1 LESFLFVFIPQ
12 SSFRI
17 HHWIFMPIEIEAK
30 MKVTDLGVV
39 RERLKAVGAKP
50 AGSVVELNNFFDTD
64 DRSLLAA
71 DQALRLR
78 VKRDVNNGTESYII
92 TYKGPRQHGQLKSR
106 EENELT
112 VSNDRDAIA
121 LLKSLGYGKVIAFEK
136 RRESWKL
143 SDCSVELD
151 ELPYLGS
158 YVEIEGPTEEN
169 VLAVRKTLNLGDEP
183 VVRASYIALL
193 TMQRE
198 IRFPQRG

>member
-1 LESFLFVFIPQ
+1 
-12 SSFRI
+12 
-17 HHWIFMPIEIEAK
+17 MPVEIEAK
-30 MKVTDLGVV
+30 MKVKDLGAV
-39 RERLKAVGAKP
+39 RDRLKAVGATA

-78 VKRDVNNGTESYII
+78 VKRNLSDGSEKYII

-112 VSNDRDAIA
+112 VSSDRDAIA
-121 LLKSLGYGKVIAFEK
+121 LLECLGYSRVIAFEK

-143 SDCSVELD
+143 EGCTVELD

-158 YVEIEGPTEEN
+158 FVEIEGPREED
-169 VLAVRKTLNLGDEP
+169 VLQVRETLGLNDEP
-183 VVRASYIALL
+183 VIRASYIALL
-193 TMQRE
+193 TTFLQERGESLRE
-198 IRFPQRG
+198 IRFPK